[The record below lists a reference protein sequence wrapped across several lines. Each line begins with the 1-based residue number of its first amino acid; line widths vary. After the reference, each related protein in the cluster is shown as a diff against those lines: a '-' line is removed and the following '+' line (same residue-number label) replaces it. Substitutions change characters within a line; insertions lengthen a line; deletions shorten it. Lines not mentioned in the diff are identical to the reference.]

1 MDGVWGG
8 GEEGAIVGRR
18 TAGPLVLPRGLLLR
32 QCGCL
37 QGQGVEAVAVGLAK
51 HTGQMESECG
61 EEGSRNSCLVV
72 FPHGLHGES
81 SRYSVIQAQVESW
94 EELTCILLPLLHAP
108 LMDRRRVAVLSPPR
122 AA

>member
-81 SRYSVIQAQVESW
+81 SRYSVIQAQVEVS
-94 EELTCILLPLLHAP
+94 LPLLHAP
-108 LMDRRRVAVLSPPR
+108 LTDRRRVAVLSPPR